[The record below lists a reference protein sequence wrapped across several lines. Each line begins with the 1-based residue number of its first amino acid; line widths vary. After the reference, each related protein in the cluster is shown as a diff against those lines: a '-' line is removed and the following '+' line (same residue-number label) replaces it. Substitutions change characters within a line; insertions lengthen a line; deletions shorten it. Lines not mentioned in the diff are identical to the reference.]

1 MREKGVIRRSKD
13 AVQKELSS
21 YNELYQDSASA
32 DKRKVQHKTLE
43 TNYYS
48 LTTDGHGYAWSK
60 SFHCVNRFHGET
72 FGESI
77 QRHESYLA
85 LRMQLKPEDKV
96 LDIGCGV
103 GGSLRRIA
111 HLTGAHATG
120 ITISQYQV
128 QRARTIDKN
137 SFVSAN
143 CQYIQGDFMDLP
155 FENNCFDHVYA
166 IESRKCFAEVIRVIK
181 LGGSCIGYD
190 MYLTDKYDNQNHDD
204 NEIIHMLES
213 SFDLPEFK
221 LTRGLISDLKSV
233 GITAEENRIIPEA
246 DIHSY
251 QRLEGYDSF
260 LSLNHFLTS
269 PLGRWLGLNIIWLME
284 KTRIVSK
291 GIAAIS
297 DMCQKSAKSGLHAG
311 KLDIVTPMFFILAR
325 KPEL

>member
-21 YNELYQDSASA
+21 YNELYQDSTSV
-32 DKRKVQHKTLE
+32 DKRKVQHKTLV
-43 TNYYS
+43 TNYYN
-48 LTTDGHGYAWSK
+48 LTTDGHEYAWSK
-60 SFHCVNRFHGET
+60 NFHCVNRFRGET

-77 QRHESYLA
+77 QRHESCLA

-120 ITISQYQV
+120 
-128 QRARTIDKN
+128 AP
-137 SFVSAN
+137 AN
-143 CQYIQGDFMDLP
+143 CQFIQGDFMDLP
-155 FENNCFDHVYA
+155 FENNSFNHVYA

-284 KTRIVSK
+284 KTRVVSK

-311 KLDIVTPMFFILAR
+311 KLDIVTPMFFFLAR